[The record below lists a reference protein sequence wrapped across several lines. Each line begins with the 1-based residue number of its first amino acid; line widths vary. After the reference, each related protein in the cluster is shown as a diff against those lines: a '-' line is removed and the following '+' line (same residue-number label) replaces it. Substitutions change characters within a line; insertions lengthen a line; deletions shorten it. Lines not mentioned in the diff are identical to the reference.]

1 MKRNIIFVIVAV
13 AALLLSFSCTKQDET
28 PSKTFRAVIERELTK
43 TTVGDFDIEIG
54 GYPIAWSNGDRVM
67 IKDAVY
73 SAVYSAVP
81 DKEKPQEAE
90 LEFVEGTIPAAPYT
104 AVFPASLYDSKT
116 KQYELPRVQKYEL
129 DATTKTPKL
138 NAPMIA
144 VSEDSGKSKDQVLSF
159 KSICAVICFDLT
171 GEGTLRQIQ
180 ITSEDGPSLC
190 GPFTP
195 GTHGELVM
203 DNPRCEFDYITLDCG
218 KGVDLDKKEVQKFY
232 ISLPPGEYPA
242 ESLDIRFFDYK
253 EKWGHCE
260 LKNDGKPVDLKP
272 GCLYT
277 LTWDVKFAYD
287 PEYDP
292 HYHSTD
298 PHSVN

>member
-1 MKRNIIFVIVAV
+1 MKKNIIFGTVAV

-43 TTVGDFDIEIG
+43 TTVGDFDYEIG

-67 IKDAVY
+67 IND
-73 SAVYSAVP
+73 AVYSAVP

-90 LEFVEGTIPAAPYT
+90 LEFVEGTIPESPYT

-116 KQYELPRVQKYEL
+116 KKYELPRVQKYEEG
-129 DATTKTPKL
+129 KL

-144 VSEDSGKSKDQVLSF
+144 VSKDEKLSF
-159 KSICAVICFDLT
+159 QSICAVICFDLK
-171 GEGTLRQIQ
+171 GEGTLKQIQ
-180 ITSEDGPSLC
+180 ITSENGPSLC
-190 GPFTP
+190 GPFKF
-195 GTHGELVM
+195 GEYGEFEM
-203 DNPRCEFDYITLDCG
+203 ENPWCEFDYITLDCG
-218 KGVDLDKKEVQKFY
+218 NGVDLDKDVPKKFY
-232 ISLPPGEYPA
+232 ISLPPGGYPQD
-242 ESLDIRFFDYK
+242 SFDIRFFDYK
-253 EKWGHCE
+253 DKWGHCE
-260 LKNDGKPVDLKP
+260 LKNDGKVVNLYP

-277 LTWDVKFAYD
+277 LTWDVKFVYE

-298 PHSVN
+298 QHSVN